1 MSELDV
7 ANALSAF
14 LHFKHSTSP
23 SAVACLESLIRT
35 TIRNAK
41 TYKLQ
46 TIGVIS
52 NALAEMEIQNTTYFN
67 IVKNIILENE
77 LFEKS
82 IEAGEEVPRNV
93 NMKEKFLK
101 PLDCAHFMAAF
112 CKVKLF
118 DDNLDLFE
126 YLERQFVKYID

>member
-1 MSELDV
+1 M
-7 ANALSAF
+7 
-14 LHFKHSTSP
+14 
-23 SAVACLESLIRT
+23 
-35 TIRNAK
+35 
-41 TYKLQ
+41 Q

-52 NALAEMEIQNTTYFN
+52 NSLAEMEIQNTTYFN

-82 IEAGEEVPRNV
+82 IEAGEEIPRNV
-93 NMKEKFLK
+93 NLKEKSLK

-118 DDNLDLFE
+118 DGNLDLFE